1 MVENEKITTENKEII
16 PETILSDTVE
26 TTDTLPEETITTE
39 SEIKVEEP
47 QETITTES
55 EIKVEKP
62 ETIKVA
68 DAKLT
73 KDQQIDLNKLLE
85 MGESAADAKAI
96 VTGTY
101 KGKVEKIDFNKS
113 EFEVDK
119 EFLAT
124 DGIDLE
130 LSIKARKKGKEVSEQ
145 ILVDSAGI
153 EEEGGYISAKTLY
166 EMKGYK
172 ADKENEIKGE
182 IRFNLGFG
190 LDQDQ
195 YKESNIKNMLIKQIT
210 DSGKYDKE
218 VLANYLNKIE
228 VKTVDLSA
236 YDQKK
241 KGLVYRIPKELGGT
255 NMFSAVDSPKISSDD
270 FRDAVADSGPII
282 ASIVGST
289 VGSMGG
295 PAGTVVG
302 GAIPAGLT
310 EMARLMYGYHEL
322 GLQKDQFTEEEFF
335 NYAAKASMKYALI
348 DAAAT
353 GVFLAGAKLILPTIL
368 GKSNLSTNTI
378 KEFIETKGK
387 TNTGVFKKVNE
398 VKEQMQKDLNLT
410 KDEVDTYFSVSLG
423 KAILDSDQLIKKG
436 SEAQRALLSDEVV
449 RLETNSKFKAIE
461 LKILKKTTG
470 LSEVGN
476 KQADEFI
483 SKIEQQIKG
492 EADIAIR
499 ESELALLNNTKQIA
513 LLEKSFVN
521 DAATRYLDEF
531 GVTLDDTYRA
541 IQSRLSTL
549 DNEVQSGILK
559 NNAKINLDLK
569 KTLSIINKEMKGFS
583 LKGILPSKILKVPSI
598 KKGAKPENVASAIS
612 NNKMVAL
619 ASMINEKGFKA
630 TGDAMK
636 IIKEGFEELSKK
648 ELTIKDIYTLRN
660 AVNLLEET
668 ATNSTSIGQ
677 LRKLSGSLTQNISKA
692 IVKSEDNA
700 LNAAF
705 KSQSELLNL
714 KRITLFK
721 NFSQEFGGGTN
732 PSGIQTAINRSESLF
747 KKIIDDSIPARAEAD
762 AFGQLIKN
770 GVVPEST
777 ILNIKQALYRNYFN
791 QVVPGSDGVAK
802 MAHSEFFK
810 KFGKNYESLLGKS
823 EYLKLRNTQSVF
835 KQFDDLASLVANQN
849 ASVQKYLPG
858 IGNWDALS
866 ASGPGEIVAHILS
879 DGFSKTNNL
888 TKLLNALPTK
898 TGNQIRSLFLTQMM
912 KEVQSGVGFVPGLT
926 AKGGGFK
933 EGLKTFGVGSKFLGG
948 KNTGTLNGAK
958 LNLFL
963 SNKRSIVTQM
973 LGNDF
978 FKVYRSMADVLEM
991 LQIPVTKGAKD
1002 TSMAEASKN
1011 AALFIDMIYGPL
1023 NHKRLILNR
1032 VSTLA
1037 DRIGVNQDNLFLF
1050 SDYGIFIEAAKKNFL
1065 AGNYPA
1071 WIGKLPEKER
1081 VTFIDKALKAI
1092 KLDNTRAG
1100 QILSKEMNLDSI
1112 INRLNIGF
1120 NRGAGRRE
1128 SFNLLPKKGNRLAP
1142 LKNPIVQ
1149 KEYLEDKYEELKGKD
1164 NMQEDADMFFP
1175 IDVAGKYA
1183 IKALEAVFVDVPV
1196 KTYKGAKK
1204 LFSDVKAVEERDI
1217 KEEEFREELE
1227 N

>member
-68 DAKLT
+68 DVKFTKEQEKDLKELLKLDFSLT
-73 KDQQIDLNKLLE
+73 
-85 MGESAADAKAI
+85 DAKKI
-96 VTGTY
+96 L
-101 KGKVEKIDFNKS
+101 KGENVETKKLDLSKS
-113 EFEVDK
+113 EFELDK
-119 EFLAT
+119 QVASEN
-124 DGIDLE
+124 GIDLDLIIKTKPKATQQYE
-130 LSIKARKKGKEVSEQ
+130 SIL
-145 ILVDSAGI
+145 IDSAGI
-153 EEEGGYISAKTLY
+153 ETKSGYVSKKNLF
-166 EMKGYK
+166 EVNGYK
-172 ADKENEIKGE
+172 ANKENEIKGN

-190 LDQDQ
+190 LDQTQ
-195 YKESNIKNMLIKQIT
+195 YKTKNIKNLLIKRFIEE
-210 DSGKYDKE
+210 GKYSIETIEKFK
-218 VLANYLNKIE
+218 NKIE
-228 VKTVDLSA
+228 VKSVPLEFEGE
-236 YDQKK
+236 KK
-241 KGLVYRIPKELGGT
+241 TGLVYRIPKELGGD
-255 NMFSAVDSPKISSDD
+255 NMFSAVDSPQLSMDDVSDATA
-270 FRDAVADSGPII
+270 DAGPIV
-282 ASIVGST
+282 ASIIGST
-289 VGSMGG
+289 FGSAAG

-302 GAIPAGLT
+302 GMVPAGLT
-310 EMARLMYGYHEL
+310 EYARLMYGYHEL
-322 GLQKDQFTEEEFF
+322 GLQNDEFTPEGF
-335 NYAAKASMKYALI
+335 NSYAASAAMKYAAI
-348 DAAAT
+348 DGAAT
-353 GVFLAGAKLILPTIL
+353 AVFLTGAKLILPTIL
-368 GKSNLSTNTI
+368 GKSNLSTATI
-378 KEFIETKGK
+378 KDFIETKGK

-449 RLETNSKFKAIE
+449 RLETTSKFKAIE
-461 LKILKKTTG
+461 NKILKQTTG

-476 KQADEFI
+476 KQADNI
-483 SKIEQQIKG
+483 ILNIEKKVKG
-492 EADIAIR
+492 QADVAIR

-513 LLEKSFVN
+513 LLEKTFVD
-521 DAATRYLDEF
+521 DAATKYLDEF

-549 DNEVQSGILK
+549 DNEVQNGILK
-559 NNAKINLDLK
+559 NNAKINLDVK
-569 KTLSIINKEMKGFS
+569 NTLSIINREMKQFS

-598 KKGAKPENVASAIS
+598 KKGAKPESIASAIS

-619 ASMINEKGFKA
+619 ATMINKEGFKA

-660 AVNLLEET
+660 AINLLEET
-668 ATNSTSIGQ
+668 ATNSKALGQ
-677 LRKLSGSLTQNISKA
+677 LHNLSGSLTKNIQKA

-714 KRITLFK
+714 KRATIFK
-721 NFSQEFGGGTN
+721 NFSEEFGGGTN
-732 PSGIQTAINRSESLF
+732 SAGIQTAIIRSEGLF
-747 KKIIDDSIPARAEAD
+747 KKIIDDSILARAEAD

-823 EYLKLRNTQSVF
+823 DYLKLRNTQSVF
-835 KQFDDLASLVANQN
+835 KQFDDLANLVANQN

-866 ASGPGEIVAHILS
+866 AAGPGEIVAHILS
-879 DGFSKTNNL
+879 DGFSKTTNL

-898 TGNQIRSLFLTQMM
+898 TGNEIRSLFLTQMM
-912 KEVQSGVGFVPGLT
+912 KEVQTGTGFVPALT

-933 EGLKTFGVGSKFLGG
+933 EGLKTFGAGSKFLGG

-963 SNKRSIVTQM
+963 SNNRSIVTQM

-1037 DRIGVNQDNLFLF
+1037 DRLGMNQDNLFLF

-1065 AGNYPA
+1065 GGNYPA

-1081 VTFIDKALKAI
+1081 VSFIDKALKAI

-1100 QILSKEMNLDSI
+1100 QILSKAYNLDSV

-1120 NRGAGRRE
+1120 NKGAGLRKT
-1128 SFNLLPKKGNRLAP
+1128 FN
-1142 LKNPIVQ
+1142 KNPVKNPMVA

-1164 NMQEDADMFFP
+1164 DMQQDADIFFP
-1175 IDVAGKYA
+1175 MDVAGKYA
-1183 IKALEAVFVDVPV
+1183 IKALEAVFIKAPT
-1196 KTYKGAKK
+1196 KIYTSAKK
-1204 LFSDVKAVEERDI
+1204 VFSDVEKVEDRNLE
-1217 KEEEFREELE
+1217 KEKFEKELE